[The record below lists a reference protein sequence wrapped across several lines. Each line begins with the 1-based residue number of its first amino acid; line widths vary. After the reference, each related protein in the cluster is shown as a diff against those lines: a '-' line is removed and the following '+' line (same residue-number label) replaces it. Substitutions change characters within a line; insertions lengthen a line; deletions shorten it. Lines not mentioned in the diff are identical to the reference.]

1 MEVLPEN
8 IIFVSPLGNDAN
20 DGKSWDKA
28 MKSITTAIHVAPTG
42 GQVWVEEGTYQE
54 TVVMKN
60 GMNVYGG
67 FNRTESSIAE
77 RGTRKSTILGKSIS
91 MANNFTTPTIIDGFK
106 ITGNTEDFLLVS
118 KNGIMTN
125 CEISGNGG
133 ETQVSVRSGSVDG
146 GTVSNCTI
154 SSSIEVKNGGKVI
167 NSYISAASNAYMGN
181 GRVWLVNGGRIE
193 GCILSYR
200 NNSNYSGYVGIWC
213 RGYNN
218 YIVNCTF
225 DLFNAV
231 GGASNVL
238 HCIVYY
244 DYFFGG
250 PGNVYIA
257 NCLILPHTLNHGL
270 FNTGT
275 LYNPGTGYTF
285 NNVLGLPN
293 QTLYFL
299 NDDYS
304 PRSNSPAVNA
314 GDNSFVT
321 VDKDILG
328 NPRIQNGKV
337 DIGAIESSF

>member
-1 MEVLPEN
+1 
-8 IIFVSPLGNDAN
+8 
-20 DGKSWDKA
+20 
-28 MKSITTAIHVAPTG
+28 
-42 GQVWVEEGTYQE
+42 
-54 TVVMKN
+54 
-60 GMNVYGG
+60 
-67 FNRTESSIAE
+67 
-77 RGTRKSTILGKSIS
+77 
-91 MANNFTTPTIIDGFK
+91 
-106 ITGNTEDFLLVS
+106 
-118 KNGIMTN
+118 MTN

-133 ETQVSVRSGSVDG
+133 ETQGSVKFGSVDG

-154 SSSIEVKNGGKVI
+154 SSIIEVKNGGKVI

-270 FNTGT
+270 FNAG
-275 LYNPGTGYTF
+275 NSSVVGYTI
-285 NNVLGLPN
+285 NNLLGLPN